1 MQEFVTN
8 IMEQFGYIGVF
19 ILMALENLFPPI
31 PSEVILLFGGFL
43 TTYSKLTVFGVIIT
57 ASTGSIIGA
66 IILYGL
72 GKVLNITRMEKIVD
86 RWGHVLRLKKE
97 DLHKANKW
105 FEKYGYWT
113 VLFCRMIPIVRS
125 LISIPA
131 GMAGMKFWVFL
142 LFTMIGT
149 GIWNTVL
156 VITGALL
163 GRSWTDILQFL
174 TVYSFVAYILIAV
187 VFLLMLVFFF
197 RRGRN

>member
-1 MQEFVTN
+1 MQEFVTK

-43 TTYSKLTVFGVIIT
+43 TTYTKLTLFGVIIT

-66 IILYGL
+66 IILYGI
-72 GKVLNITRMEKIVD
+72 GKILNITRMEKIVD

-174 TVYSFVAYILIAV
+174 AVYSSVAYILIAIA
-187 VFLLMLVFFF
+187 FLLMFVFFF
-197 RRGRN
+197 RRDKN